1 MTANDLIRKLQK
13 EVFKLSTG
21 DIPIKYKGLNIVD
34 ADVEIKMGGETDYI
48 NLTIYIDHD

>member
-34 ADVEIKMGGETDYI
+34 ADVEIRLGGRTDYI
-48 NLTIYIDHD
+48 DLTLYYDHD